1 MTDSAGTPDPG
12 PAAPADGPKYADHVF
27 RSTPGIVSGV
37 LLLAVAG
44 WLIVD
49 AMLNSSGKTPWIAL
63 ACAPVFAFP
72 VIAYTLRPSV
82 SAGLDRL
89 VVRNPLRTVVV
100 PWAEVEELRAGYSV
114 EVLADGKSYQMW
126 AVPVS
131 LRQRNK
137 ANRMAAR
144 GAVTEDPRAP
154 RLNPFTRPTRNTV
167 PGAPDSNRAWSD
179 QVVDVLREQGRTN
192 AVRPTAKGEI
202 TVSWCWWVIVPTLV
216 GAAVLAAL
224 VAA

>member
-12 PAAPADGPKYADHVF
+12 NATPADGPKYADHVF
-27 RSTPGIVSGV
+27 RSTPGIISGV

-44 WLIVD
+44 WLIAD
-49 AMLNSSGKTPWIAL
+49 AMLNSSGRTPWIAL

-82 SAGLDRL
+82 SAGLDKM

-100 PWAEVEELRAGYSV
+100 PWAAVDDLRAGYSAELV
-114 EVLADGKSYQMW
+114 AGGHTYQMW

-137 ANRMAAR
+137 ANRREAFGSSSRAQGRPGLFNRAA
-144 GAVTEDPRAP
+144 VHSP
-154 RLNPFTRPTRNTV
+154 V
-167 PGAPDSNRAWSD
+167 PGAPDPNRAWSD
-179 QVVDVLREQGRTN
+179 QVVDVLREHAKMN
-192 AVRPTAKGEI
+192 AVRPSAKGEI
-202 TVSWCWWVIVPTLV
+202 KVSWCWWVIAPTLV
-216 GAAVLAAL
+216 GLVVLATLIA
-224 VAA
+224 V